1 MRQDI
6 LWKVAYPEEMAM
18 ECKLVS
24 AIITTHNRAPDIVL
38 RAVKSVLEQTYANI
52 EIIVVDDS
60 VIDYPQRDDVE
71 REIRRISEKI
81 HFVRHDE
88 CKGGCA
94 ARNTGLENANGFY
107 IAFLDDDDEWLPGKI
122 EEQIKGFTDNEI
134 ALVYCGCRDI
144 NEITNQITIR
154 NTTFKKGFVFDE
166 LLRKNFIGGSSN
178 PLIRKDCIDNVGRFD
193 TEMQSTQ
200 DFDMWLRITRRYP
213 VNYVDKALLN
223 CYIHEGDRI
232 STNVDRKVA
241 GLERIIEKYGDSI
254 DKDKLSWY
262 MRHIALVPLYAR
274 KGWKKKAFSLWAEC
288 VKTYPQAVGGNI
300 RQLLILSIGYN
311 RCQMAYRKLSLLL
324 SRRKCH

>member
-1 MRQDI
+1 
-6 LWKVAYPEEMAM
+6 MAM

-38 RAVKSVLEQTYANI
+38 RAVKSVLEQTYKNI

-60 VIDYPQRDDVE
+60 TSDYPQREDVE
-71 REIRRISEKI
+71 LK
-81 HFVRHDE
+81 VRTASAQILYINHDE

-94 ARNTGLENANGFY
+94 ARNTGLEHANGFY

-122 EEQIKGFTDNEI
+122 EEQIKGFIDNEI

-154 NTTFKKGFVFDE
+154 DTTFKKGFVFDA

-178 PLIRKDCIDNVGRFD
+178 PLIRKDCLDNVGRFD
-193 TEMQSTQ
+193 TEMQSAQ

-213 VNYVDKALLN
+213 VNYVDKPLLN

-232 STNVDRKVA
+232 STNVDRKIA

-254 DKDKLSWY
+254 NEDNLSWY
-262 MRHIALVPLYAR
+262 MRHIALVPLYER

-288 VKTYPQAVGGNI
+288 VRKYPQAVGGNI
-300 RQLLILSIGYN
+300 LQLLILSIGYN
-311 RCQMAYRKLSLLL
+311 RCQTAYRRLSLLL
-324 SRRKCH
+324 PRGNSH